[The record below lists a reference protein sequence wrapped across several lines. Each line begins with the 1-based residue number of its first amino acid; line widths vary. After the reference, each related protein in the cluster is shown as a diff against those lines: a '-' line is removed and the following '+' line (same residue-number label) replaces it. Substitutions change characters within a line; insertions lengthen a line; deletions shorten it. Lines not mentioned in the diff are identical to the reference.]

1 MTLSRDFK
9 GTGLLSTG
17 QVAEEMGVHR
27 STVWLWIRAGT
38 LPSKKVG
45 SFIGVTRRDLA
56 KFMTIYHVDRKEKKA

>member
-1 MTLSRDFK
+1 
-9 GTGLLSTG
+9 
-17 QVAEEMGVHR
+17 MGVHR